1 MKKTT
6 FKNKFCRV
14 LAAIF
19 VVLTMA
25 WFSAGLAQEVI
36 DQEPKSE
43 ASCECTVEEVLLFD
57 LINQAR
63 QNPMEA
69 IDSVGMDLQKVL
81 EDNQDIADILQE
93 GLPPLEFSHDLYNT
107 AQIHVA
113 DMLENNYYSY
123 ESIDGTTLADGLEK
137 TGYIPVSSGR
147 ALGVIAFNN
156 YVDPQKAAGW
166 IFENMLKD
174 ELSPENTGFR
184 KIFNPDLQQA
194 ASAMAGGT
202 FRFDS
207 FAANAYVAACDFATP
222 VEVWELELINLINQF
237 RDDPW
242 AVLDYHGIKIDK
254 EKFPE
259 LETLLSHGLEPLAF
273 DLSLYKSAD
282 VLASDMF
289 ENDHFTPI
297 TSDGEKLED
306 RVNQAGYHD
315 WSWLGESRGRFPTCN
330 EIITPSQS
338 VERIFR
344 YLLSRAFNQDTDN
357 RHYPMLAP
365 WAEDCGIRIMA
376 GQSPVLGGICGDCL
390 HILIADFGSRLKD
403 PVLPD
408 EQQEGSLD
416 QAGSAEP
423 TGRLVG
429 IVYLDENLN
438 NLYDQKEGL
447 SGSEVVL
454 DKGKDTSILYENA
467 TNAAGGL
474 FMELPPGRYRLK
486 IKIST
491 DQAGSSLT
499 IFKWVDIY
507 PDASVWFPVSL
518 DSESFDPE
526 SAQVSF

>member
-1 MKKTT
+1 
-6 FKNKFCRV
+6 
-14 LAAIF
+14 
-19 VVLTMA
+19 
-25 WFSAGLAQEVI
+25 
-36 DQEPKSE
+36 
-43 ASCECTVEEVLLFD
+43 
-57 LINQAR
+57 
-63 QNPMEA
+63 
-69 IDSVGMDLQKVL
+69 
-81 EDNQDIADILQE
+81 
-93 GLPPLEFSHDLYNT
+93 
-107 AQIHVA
+107 
-113 DMLENNYYSY
+113 
-123 ESIDGTTLADGLEK
+123 
-137 TGYIPVSSGR
+137 
-147 ALGVIAFNN
+147 
-156 YVDPQKAAGW
+156 
-166 IFENMLKD
+166 
-174 ELSPENTGFR
+174 
-184 KIFNPDLQQA
+184 
-194 ASAMAGGT
+194 
-202 FRFDS
+202 
-207 FAANAYVAACDFATP
+207 
-222 VEVWELELINLINQF
+222 
-237 RDDPW
+237 
-242 AVLDYHGIKIDK
+242 
-254 EKFPE
+254 
-259 LETLLSHGLEPLAF
+259 
-273 DLSLYKSAD
+273 
-282 VLASDMF
+282 
-289 ENDHFTPI
+289 
-297 TSDGEKLED
+297 
-306 RVNQAGYHD
+306 
-315 WSWLGESRGRFPTCN
+315 
-330 EIITPSQS
+330 
-338 VERIFR
+338 
-344 YLLSRAFNQDTDN
+344 
-357 RHYPMLAP
+357 
-365 WAEDCGIRIMA
+365 MA